1 MKIFE
6 TIVGSLIG
14 ESIGKAVSMKVVK
27 VRSYKC
33 NWGTGILSKPSKVV
47 KDTSFLII
55 LLILQR
61 YKSLLNRVSESCMSK
76 KQQSKEIDP

>member
-6 TIVGSLIG
+6 TIVGFLIG

-33 NWGTGILSKPSKVV
+33 NWGTDDLSKPSKVV
-47 KDTSFLII
+47 KNTAFMVI
-55 LLILQR
+55 LLILR
-61 YKSLLNRVSESCMSK
+61 GISSLANRVSESCMSK
-76 KQQSKEIDP
+76 KQQSKEI